1 MDDKQRQRA
10 VATYFDSIK
19 KPGEEIIWIGN
30 PSPRWVKK
38 TYLPLFIAII
48 VSFLG
53 STIFVLDYVF
63 QMFDYKWALIIGIT
77 YPFAELLGLLLLI
90 KLNPGYKLLKTNYAF
105 SNKRLF
111 IRSCVFRER
120 LESYELNELSSLG
133 VHTAPRD
140 AKFGTIS
147 FTAESSKGERNFPK
161 CLHSIEDPQ
170 GVYDKLREL
179 TKSHVSKRP

>member
-1 MDDKQRQRA
+1 MI
-10 VATYFDSIK
+10 ATPVVFLVGNIF
-19 KPGEEIIWIGN
+19 IWATLLQE
-30 PSPRWVKK
+30 S
-38 TYLPLFIAII
+38 
-48 VSFLG
+48 
-53 STIFVLDYVF
+53 
-63 QMFDYKWALIIGIT
+63 DYKLAPIIGIT
-77 YPFAELLGLLLLI
+77 LTIAQLFVLLLFFI
-90 KLNPGYKLLKTNYAF
+90 SINPGYKLLKTNYAF

-147 FTAESSKGERNFPK
+147 FTAGSSKGERIFPK
-161 CLHSIEDPQ
+161 CLHGIEDPQ

-179 TKSHVSKRP
+179 TKSHVS